1 MKTESVSR
9 TERARTFMHP
19 AAWPT
24 AETVAYAVFG
34 TLVVLAVFLNRWGS
48 FTPDTEPQLYLAPG
62 RVLIQSLFSWRS
74 SPALGQPNFQ
84 TGVAPVAAV
93 IFAIRALGASAWVAV
108 RVWRALL
115 LLVAAWGAVR
125 FFSRLAGDRVG
136 PAGRVAAA
144 LLYVANPYVVVS
156 GASTPVLLPY
166 ALFPWMMLAFARSVD
181 EPKSWRWPAAFAL
194 VFFLM
199 GGLNAGIVPL
209 FLLLG
214 VPAYL
219 LYARIAQRTPVR
231 RLVGPVL
238 KGGVLLALSSA
249 YWIIP
254 SIAAKGTAS
263 TIAVTTERPADVAST
278 SSYAESLRLLG
289 LWPLYGR
296 QGAQPFLPNA
306 VGYITNAWVV
316 IATFAI
322 PVAAAIGALL
332 SRVRARVLAATLL
345 AIGAPVMVGL
355 FPPRSPTPFG
365 QALSAVFDR
374 FPASVGFRTTNKV
387 GALVALALVLLI
399 ALGAGEA
406 WGWLRRRPVPLRA
419 LGLGFAGMAV
429 LGSVFPVWTGN
440 LYGAQS
446 TDVPSYWHRAAHA
459 LNAGSP
465 DTRVLFLPGEEFAQY
480 RWGKRGPTDLNDSL
494 LSRPSALRLTVPN
507 GSAYSANLLAALDVP
522 LNDGSYVRGTI
533 PTLARY
539 LGVRDIL
546 VRNDLAWEAWGGA
559 RPSTIAAILESERGL
574 RRVALYGRRGEFTTQ
589 PGPARAGSLAAED
602 AKLPPLVR
610 YVVSGP
616 RGIVRTERVEGT
628 VLLDGD
634 NFGLSQLVGLGL
646 LPGDPAFRFLGSM
659 TPADLSQALESGAR
673 VILTDTNRRRAWNF
687 RRTGV
692 DYSATLGPDQTYGV
706 GGDLS
711 FRLFGGDPSTQTVAL
726 LDGARSVT
734 ATGYGSV
741 FGPVPSDQPVLAFD
755 GDPHTAWLAGGLGAA
770 FGQAITIAFD
780 QPTEISHLTLRPV
793 LGGSRQIGRV
803 QIRAGST
810 VRNVDLAAGRGE
822 VLVRFPS
829 PVTASSLTVTVT
841 GIRGSGLNP
850 VGFWGIDI
858 PGVSVHAIAR
868 LPLSI
873 DRAAAGLDAAGRAA
887 LAHTPIDVVLVR
899 QAGSPSTAFDDE
911 EPNLYR
917 QFAVPD
923 ARTMTFTAVG
933 RLASTLTDQAIDRLL
948 RLPADVV
955 ATSSSRASVTDRASA
970 ALDGDVATAWVP
982 DGDPAGQSIEVRF
995 PPTELRHIVVD
1006 QGPPARGP
1014 LGLYI
1019 AKAGLSLN
1027 GRHPVQRSLTQ
1038 GRTVLTFPKQ
1048 RVNEVQLRIDGVGG
1062 LGGRVRL
1069 NELQIGN
1076 LSVPAT
1082 DQRSRLSGCFRGFEV
1097 DGRAVTVQSPATI
1110 GRLTAGLPITFTP
1123 CHGATFS
1130 LSAGRHRIS
1139 PVDAW
1144 QLDELHLSS
1153 SSSVGSAPPA
1163 GPQLSVGT
1171 STPSRTTVTTDGAQA
1186 PYYLVLGQGYAPRW
1200 RATMDGKSLG
1210 RPILVDGYS
1219 TAWIVRSPGPHKF
1232 VLEFG
1237 PQHWMNLSLAVSLVA
1252 VAGMV
1257 GIVAR
1262 RRRRQ

>member
-1 MKTESVSR
+1 MNTSVSR
-9 TERARTFMHP
+9 ASEQVPPTSLQP
-19 AAWPT
+19 VAWPS
-24 AETVAYAVFG
+24 AETVAYAVLG
-34 TLVVLAVFLNRWGS
+34 TLVVLAVFLNQWGS

-62 RVLIQSLFSWRS
+62 RVLIQSLFSWKS

-84 TGVAPVAAV
+84 TGVAPVAAI
-93 IFAIRALGASAWVAV
+93 IFVIRALGASAWVAV

-125 FFSRLAGDRVG
+125 FYRRLAGDRAG
-136 PAGRVAAA
+136 PAGGVAAA

-181 EPKSWRWPAAFAL
+181 EPKGWRWPAAFAL

-214 VPAYL
+214 IPAYL
-219 LYARIAQRTPVR
+219 LYARIVERAPVR
-231 RLVGPVL
+231 GLVGPFL
-238 KGGVLLALSSA
+238 KGGLLVALSSA

-296 QGAQPFLPNA
+296 QGAQPFLPSA

-316 IATFAI
+316 LATFAI

-345 AIGAPVMVGL
+345 AIGSPVMVGL

-365 QALSAVFDR
+365 RALSTVFDR
-374 FPASVGFRTTNKV
+374 FPTSVGFRTTNKV

-419 LGLGFAGMAV
+419 LILGLAGVAV
-429 LGSVFPVWTGN
+429 LGSVFPAWTGN

-494 LSRPSALRLTVPN
+494 LSRPSVLRLTVPN

-559 RPSTIAAILESERGL
+559 RPSTIDAILESEQGL
-574 RRVALYGRRGEFTTQ
+574 RRVATYGKRGEFTT
-589 PGPARAGSLAAED
+589 PPRTARAGTQAAED
-602 AKLPPLVR
+602 ARLPPLAR
-610 YVVSGP
+610 YVVSGA
-616 RGIVRTERVEGT
+616 RGIVRAERVGGT

-634 NFGLSQLVGLGL
+634 NFGLAQLVGLGL

-659 TPADLSQALESGAR
+659 SPADLSQALQSGAR

-692 DYSATLGPDQTYGV
+692 DYSATLGPDQTYG

-711 FRLFGGDPSTQTVAL
+711 FRLFGGDTSTQTVAL

-741 FGPVPSDQPVLAFD
+741 FSPVPWNQPVLAFD

-770 FGQAITIAFD
+770 FGQAITVAFD
-780 QPTEISHLTLRPV
+780 GPREISRLVLRPV

-810 VRNVDLAAGRGE
+810 IRNVDLAAGRDE
-822 VLVRFPS
+822 VSVRFPV

-868 LPLSI
+868 LPLSVEK
-873 DRAAAGLDAAGRAA
+873 ATSGLDAAGRAA
-887 LAHTPIDVVLVR
+887 LARTPIDVVLVR

-917 QFAVPD
+917 QFAMPNG
-923 ARTMTFTAVG
+923 RIMTFTAVG
-933 RLASTLTDQAIDRLL
+933 RLASTLTDQAIDRLVG
-948 RLPADVV
+948 LPADVV
-955 ATSSSRASVTDRASA
+955 ATSSSRASITDRASA
-970 ALDGDVATAWVP
+970 ALDGDVPSAWVP
-982 DGDPAGQSIEVRF
+982 DGDPVGQFIDVRF
-995 PPTELRHIVVD
+995 PPAELRHIVVD

-1027 GRHPVQRSLTQ
+1027 GGPLVQRSLTQ
-1038 GRTVLTFPKQ
+1038 GRTMLTFPRQ
-1048 RVNEVQLRIDGVGG
+1048 LVHEVRLRIDGVGG

-1069 NELQIGN
+1069 NELQVGN
-1076 LSVPAT
+1076 LTVPAT
-1082 DQRSRLSGCFRGFEV
+1082 DQRSRLSACFRGFEV
-1097 DGRAVTVQSPATI
+1097 DGRAVAVQTPATI
-1110 GRLTAGLPITFTP
+1110 GRLTAGLPVTLTP
-1123 CHGATFS
+1123 CHGATVS
-1130 LSAGRHRIS
+1130 LSAGSHRIS

-1153 SSSVGSAPPA
+1153 SSSMGASPPA
-1163 GPQLSVGT
+1163 GPQLSVES
-1171 STPSRTTVTTDGAQA
+1171 STPTRTTVTTDGAEA
-1186 PYYLVLGQGYAPRW
+1186 PYYLVLGQGYDPRW

-1210 RPILVDGYS
+1210 PPILVDGYS
-1219 TAWIVRSPGPHKF
+1219 TAWIVRSPGAHTF

-1237 PQHWMNLSLAVSLVA
+1237 PQHWMNLSLAVSLLA

-1262 RRRRQ
+1262 RRRRG